1 MTYYDIL
8 GVSNTANQ
16 DEIKKAY
23 RKLANQHHPDKGG
36 DEKTFKDISVAYD
49 TLSDSA
55 KRTAYDQ
62 SLMGGPRVQFHNMGG
77 GFSDINDLFGGMFG
91 AHFGQG
97 FAGFQHPRQRRN
109 RDLNIRCTITF
120 KDSYTGKELEATYP
134 LPNGKKETVV
144 IQVPP
149 GIESGQTIQYRGLG
163 DNTHPDLPRGN
174 LNVTIIVALDPKFTR
189 RGDDICTVVEI
200 DSIEAMIGC
209 VKDVET
215 VDGKSVQIKIRP
227 GIEHGGEYSASGLG
241 FKNTRMRRTG
251 NFVIIVA
258 VNVLSITDES
268 VVARLLE
275 IKNEINN
282 VPK

>member
-8 GVSNTANQ
+8 GVSNTANP

-36 DEKTFKDISVAYD
+36 DEHKFKEISVAYD
-49 TLSDSA
+49 VLSDSN
-55 KRTAYDQ
+55 KRAEYDQ
-62 SLMGGPRVQFHNMGG
+62 SLMGGGGFRFQNMDG
-77 GFSDINDLFGGMFG
+77 GFSDMSDLFGGMFG
-91 AHFGQG
+91 AHFGSG

-144 IQVPP
+144 ISVPP
-149 GIESGQTIQYRGLG
+149 GIETGQTIQYRGLG
-163 DNTHPDLPRGN
+163 DNSFPDLPRGN

-189 RGDDICTVVEI
+189 RGDDICTVLEL
-200 DSIEAMIGC
+200 DSIEAMTGC
-209 VKDVET
+209 SKDVET
-215 VDGKSVQIKIRP
+215 VDGKTVQIKIRP
-227 GIEHGGEYSASGLG
+227 GVEHGGEYSASGIG
-241 FKNTRMRRTG
+241 FKNARMRRTG

-258 VNVLSITDES
+258 IRSLAITDEILKKK
-268 VVARLLE
+268 LLE
-275 IKNEINN
+275 IRDEINRI
-282 VPK
+282 PK

>member
-36 DEKTFKDISVAYD
+36 DEQKFKNISVAYE
-49 TLSDSA
+49 TLSDEN
-55 KRTAYDQ
+55 KRADYDQ
-62 SLMGGPRVQFHNMGG
+62 SLMGGPRMQFNNMG

-91 AHFGQG
+91 AQFGQG

-144 IQVPP
+144 IHVPP
-149 GIESGQTIQYRGLG
+149 GIETGQTIQYRGLG
-163 DNTHPDLPRGN
+163 DNTFPDLPRGN

-200 DSIEAMIGC
+200 DSIEAMTGC
-209 VKDVET
+209 TKDVET

-227 GIEHGGEYSASGLG
+227 GIEHGGEYSASGMG
-241 FKNTRMRRTG
+241 FQNARMRRTG

-258 VNVLSITDES
+258 VKVLSVTDDS
-268 VVARLLE
+268 VKKRLLE
-275 IKNEINN
+275 IRDEISNT
-282 VPK
+282 PK